1 MKALEEIFGGALE
14 TWILGYLLNSLW
26 QVPLV
31 FVAGMAAAWVA
42 RKAGPQMEHRVWVGA
57 LGLEVVLPF
66 CHLRVGELLRQTWG
80 LALWLLHGSEAAG
93 QVRVVLGAGT
103 ASRMAL
109 PWFAVDGLATVI
121 CVYFCGLLYFSGR
134 LGWGVWVTEALRQSA
149 IPLEAG
155 EKTGRRIARFQRLL
169 GVGGD
174 DVEMVSSPGISGPAT
189 VGVWRHTLILPP
201 GFLDGLSEG
210 DLDAVLAHEF
220 AHLRRWDFA
229 KNLLYGL
236 ASLPAAYHPA
246 MWLTRKRLAE
256 TRELVCDRMAALA
269 VGGQE
274 TYARSLLR
282 LARLLSDRERPRV
295 LHAIGI
301 LDANIFERRV
311 MQLTGKSVE
320 ISGARRLGIAVACVV
335 VGLATCTAAMALR
348 TDVNQAPAKGNA
360 PAQIHVKPDAVTV
373 FKKVQPVYPA
383 DAKKARIQGTVV
395 LDAIIGKDG
404 KVEHLSVVSGHAELQ
419 QSALD
424 AVRQWEYQPFLL
436 NGDPV
441 VVETTINVIYTL
453 GE

>member
-1 MKALEEIFGGALE
+1 MKSLEGIFGGGLE
-14 TWILGYLLNSLW
+14 TLILGYLLNSLW

-31 FVAGMAAAWVA
+31 FVGAMAAARMA
-42 RKAGPQMEHRVWVGA
+42 RKASPQMEHRVWVAA

-66 CHLRVGELLRQTWG
+66 CNLHAGEFLRQTWG
-80 LALWLLHGSEAAG
+80 LALWLWHGSEATG

-109 PWFAVDGLATVI
+109 PWFAVDALAMVMSA
-121 CVYFCGLLYFSGR
+121 YLCGLVYFSGR
-134 LGWGVWVTEALRQSA
+134 LGWGVWVTEALRKSA
-149 IPLEAG
+149 VPLEAG
-155 EKTGRRIARFQRLL
+155 EKTGGRIARFQRLL

-174 DVEMVSSPGISGPAT
+174 EVEMVSSPGISGPAT

-220 AHLRRWDFA
+220 AHMRRWDFA

-246 MWLTRKRLAE
+246 TWLTRKRIAE
-256 TRELVCDRMAALA
+256 TRELVCDSMAAQA
-269 VGGQE
+269 VGGSG

-282 LARLLSDRERPRV
+282 LARLLSDRERPRI

-311 MQLTGKSVE
+311 MHLTGKSVE
-320 ISGARRLGIAVACVV
+320 ISGARRLGIAAACVL
-335 VGLATCTAAMALR
+335 VGLVTCTTAMALR
-348 TDVNQAPAKGNA
+348 TDVNQPPAKGAA
-360 PAQIHVKPDAVTV
+360 PAQMNVKPDAVTV
-373 FKKVQPVYPA
+373 LKKVSPKYPA

-395 LDAIIGKDG
+395 LDAVIGKDG
-404 KVEHLSVVSGHAELQ
+404 AIEHLSVKSGPAELQ

-436 NGDPV
+436 NGDPIEV
-441 VVETTINVIYTL
+441 KTTINVMYTL
-453 GE
+453 AK